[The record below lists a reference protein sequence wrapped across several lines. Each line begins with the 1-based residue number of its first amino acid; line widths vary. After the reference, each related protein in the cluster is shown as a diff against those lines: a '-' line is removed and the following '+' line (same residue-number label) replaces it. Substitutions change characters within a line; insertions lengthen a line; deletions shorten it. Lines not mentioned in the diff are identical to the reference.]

1 MDVQKKNTSQYRILV
16 YIIILSEIFNINCK
30 APVYYTSNSFCIAQ
44 KKPDI
49 RKYYIDLTGEISFSK
64 QTYEVEQSDTLVLKE
79 ITACINRLN
88 CHIYSIVVYHTG
100 GDLDL
105 EESYF
110 KALSIKEKLISLGI
124 NGAGIKLQSFY
135 DDKYIFNY
143 FSKFRRI
150 EVVVYCNSD

>member
-1 MDVQKKNTSQYRILV
+1 MV
-16 YIIILSEIFNINCK
+16 SEIFNINCK
-30 APVYYTSNSFCIAQ
+30 GPVYCTANSFCIAQ
-44 KKPDI
+44 KNKES

-64 QTYEVEQSDTLVLKE
+64 QTYQVEQNDTLVLKK

-124 NGAGIKLQSFY
+124 NGVGIELQSFY
-135 DDKYIFNY
+135 DEKYIFNY

-150 EVVVYCNSD
+150 EIVVHCNSN